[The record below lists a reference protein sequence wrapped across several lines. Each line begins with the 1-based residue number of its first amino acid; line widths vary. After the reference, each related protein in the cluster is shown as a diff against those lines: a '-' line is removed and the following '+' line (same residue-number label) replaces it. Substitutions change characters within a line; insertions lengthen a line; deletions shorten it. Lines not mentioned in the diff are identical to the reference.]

1 MRLLLLILLTLN
13 LMACSEP
20 KETATQLMTVQE
32 EKHTENL
39 YFTAV
44 IQPLNVSVIPAPA
57 EGAIVEMPYQ
67 YGETVKSGATIFQ
80 LASTKFIADY
90 KTALMQYVKAKS
102 DFNTSQMQ
110 LTEGEFL
117 HKNQL
122 ISDDDFKMK
131 RANFYAS
138 QLALLQA
145 KDALDS
151 LLQQLNLKKDDLH
164 RLSINDIDKITAAIH
179 NNVESQTILIK
190 TPMAGVLL
198 SPPKNEDNTKKL
210 GKGDLI
216 KQGEVLALMGD
227 MSGVR
232 VAIKVNE
239 LSINQLHLGQA
250 VSITGAAFSQFT
262 LHGKIA
268 RIDRQA
274 EASNSG
280 LPLFPVEVIV
290 PKLSLQEQEAI
301 RVGMSA
307 RVAVLTSESPTL
319 TVPLN
324 AVFQIDGKAY
334 VSRFNPRTKQVENVA
349 ITPGKTTL
357 DSITVLAGLNPGD
370 KIVSTHSA

>member
-1 MRLLLLILLTLN
+1 MRFLILVLLALN
-13 LMACSEP
+13 LMACSQP

-32 EKHTENL
+32 ETRTENL

-44 IQPLNVSVIPAPA
+44 IQPLKVSVIPAPA

-67 YGETVKSGATIFQ
+67 YGETVQSGATIFQ

-179 NNVESQTILIK
+179 NNVEAQTILIK
-190 TPMAGVLL
+190 TPTAGILL
-198 SPPKNEDNTKKL
+198 SPPKNEDGEKKL

-290 PKLSLQEQEAI
+290 PKLSPQEQEAI

-319 TVPLN
+319 TIPLS
-324 AVFQIDGKAY
+324 AVFQMDGKAY
-334 VSRFNPRTKQVENVA
+334 VSRFNPNTKQVENIA

-357 DSITVLAGLNPGD
+357 DSITVLGGLNPGD